1 MSYFANPLTDYSPQL
16 EMGGSK
22 TREAG
27 FERSTSPLFGEDDE
41 VELASEFLE
50 VANERDLDRFIGEL
64 TDRASRS
71 IDADFDGPVE
81 RDLGDIFKNIAKVV
95 LPLAGGA
102 LGFFAGGPPG
112 AALGSGLASTVGH
125 ALGLEL
131 EGLSPEDSEFEVAK
145 QFVRFAGA
153 ALKNARDAGQTGDP
167 AKRAHDAAMEAA
179 RTHAP
184 GLTDIHDEAFVDS
197 PAERPDRSAAPTLSR
212 PKGERTMS
220 NFERG
225 QPGSSGGYAATRNGR
240 GLSEEQQ
247 MDLASH
253 LMELET
259 EEEFENFLDDLIS
272 KGVKAVGGF
281 IDSPTGQA
289 VGHVLKDAAKK
300 ILPVVGTA
308 IGGRFGGEAGAQ
320 IGGALGQAGADAL
333 EAEAEAEEREWEA
346 ANVFVRVAVNALD
359 NAVNA
364 PRSADPYE
372 LAHHAVHEAMRRHAP
387 GAARAWR
394 RRHHEGGAR
403 NGMQHHHTG
412 HWVRDGHTITV
423 YGI

>member
-16 EMGGSK
+16 EMGGSAP
-22 TREAG
+22 REGG

-50 VANERDLDRFIGEL
+50 VANERDLDRFVGEL

-71 IDADFDGPVE
+71 IDADLDGPVE

-153 ALKNARDAGQTGDP
+153 ALKNAHDAGQTGDP
-167 AKRAHDAAMEAA
+167 AKQARDAAMEAA

-184 GLTDIHDEAFVDS
+184 GLTDIHEEAFVES
-197 PAERPDRSAAPTLSR
+197 PAERPDRSVAPTHSR

-225 QPGSSGGYAATRNGR
+225 QPGSSGGYAATGNGR
-240 GLSEEQQ
+240 GLSEEQE
-247 MDLASH
+247 MDLAAEM
-253 LMELET
+253 MELES
-259 EEEFENFLDDLIS
+259 EAEFEGLYDTVLT
-272 KGVKAVGGF
+272 KLGAGEWAK
-281 IDSPTGQA
+281 SPTGQA
-289 VGHVLKDAAKK
+289 VKQGVKAALP
-300 ILPVVGTA
+300 IITETVGPHLPGLWGPAVQAAGPVVA
-308 IGGRFGGEAGAQ
+308 N
-320 IGGALGQAGADAL
+320 AL
-333 EAEAEAEEREWEA
+333 EAEAEAEERDWETA
-346 ANVFVRVAVNALD
+346 KVIVRVILGAND
-359 NAVNA
+359 NAARA
-364 PRSADPYE
+364 PRHADPYE
-372 LAHHAVHEAMRRHAP
+372 VAHHVITEAIRRHAP
-387 GAARAWR
+387 HALRAWSDPAQER
-394 RRHHEGGAR
+394 RRKR
-403 NGMQHHHTG
+403 RHHHTG
-412 HWVRDGHTITV
+412 HWVRDRDTIIV
-423 YGI
+423 HGI